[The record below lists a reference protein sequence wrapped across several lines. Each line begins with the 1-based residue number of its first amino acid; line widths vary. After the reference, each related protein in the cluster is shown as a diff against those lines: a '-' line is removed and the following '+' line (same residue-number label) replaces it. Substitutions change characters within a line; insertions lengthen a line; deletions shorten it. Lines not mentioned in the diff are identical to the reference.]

1 MDHSSPH
8 RSVLDKA
15 TKWWDRHS
23 ITWWQIDFDSET
35 LFFPAK
41 FLRWE
46 IWLDI
51 PFEFH
56 IVIESIVNVI
66 IVWFIFRGPF
76 LISVPLSTLIN
87 WEREFE
93 LWAPE
98 FYVVSYV
105 GDKDSRAVIREHELS
120 FEVLSRLILTRLL
133 TLKYLTHYNSGRSWI
148 KAAARV

>member
-1 MDHSSPH
+1 MKWVLEKPSRPLRSSTLCT
-8 RSVLDKA
+8 RKA
-15 TKWWDRHS
+15 TVGKS
-23 ITWWQIDFDSET
+23 
-35 LFFPAK
+35 
-41 FLRWE
+41 
-46 IWLDI
+46 
-51 PFEFH
+51 FENFELH

-66 IVWFIFRGPF
+66 VVWFIFRGPF

-120 FEVLSRLILTRLL
+120 FEVLSKLILTRLHL
-133 TLKYLTHYNSGRSWI
+133 STLLVMI
-148 KAAARV
+148 VAALE